1 MIDGARASNLK
12 TTKLTDRTGKH
23 TVADL
28 QCAACGGDLGWMYI
42 KAPNGDQRYKEG
54 E

>member
-1 MIDGARASNLK
+1 MK